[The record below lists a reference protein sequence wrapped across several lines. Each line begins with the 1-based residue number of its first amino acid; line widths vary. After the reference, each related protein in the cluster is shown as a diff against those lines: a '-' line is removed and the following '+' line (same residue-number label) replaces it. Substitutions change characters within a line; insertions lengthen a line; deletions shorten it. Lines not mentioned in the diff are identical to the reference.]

1 MRAVCYVR
9 QFCRKVTM
17 SVLSSTLI
25 YLTTLNTFVYAIF
38 FRLNFSNVSY
48 KELQF
53 IVIFIPIYSSR
64 GGEC

>member
-1 MRAVCYVR
+1 
-9 QFCRKVTM
+9 M